1 MKFDRIPDPDPQDD
15 VTPVSGPFR
24 VSVSAHPTGV
34 DLDVSHYLEHVLLCI
49 AEAVADDPEGMVDR
63 FTELAEAGRLA
74 TAPGTDQA
82 RAAAASERDEIA
94 EDMIERFTGRGLIPV
109 YGQQV
114 VRLTERLWHLIRP
127 RPIPAQQ
134 DLENRGGAAA

>member
-1 MKFDRIPDPDPQDD
+1 MNSDPTPAPQDD

-49 AEAVADDPEGMVDR
+49 AEAVAEDPAAMVER
-63 FTELAEAGRLA
+63 FTELADAARIA
-74 TAPGTDQA
+74 TAPGTDQV
-82 RAAAASERDEIA
+82 RAAAAAERDEIT
-94 EDMIERFTGRGLIPV
+94 EDMVERFAGRGLVPV

-127 RPIPAQQ
+127 RSIPAQQ
-134 DLENRGGAAA
+134 DAENRGGAAA

>member
-1 MKFDRIPDPDPQDD
+1 MNSDQTPTPQDD
-15 VTPVSGPFR
+15 ETPVSGPFR

-49 AEAVADDPEGMVDR
+49 AEAVADDPEGMVER
-63 FTELAEAGRLA
+63 FTELAEAGRVA
-74 TAPGTDQA
+74 TAPGTNQE
-82 RAAAASERDEIA
+82 RAAAASERDEITA
-94 EDMIERFTGRGLIPV
+94 EMVTQFTDGGVIKV

-127 RPIPAQQ
+127 RSIPAQQ
-134 DLENRGGAAA
+134 DLETRGGAAA